1 MESAGG
7 RWPDKS
13 PVTQGRGP
21 RTHNPMQLHIAIN
34 GQRQGPMS
42 LEELNARL
50 ADGRIEAVPTL
61 AWYEGCPEW
70 IPLSQVPGI
79 MVPGGI
85 AEVPPPTQGAAAPTT
100 EGPGTPP
107 AAPSADTLSS
117 VIPYRNPMALV
128 AYYLGIF
135 SLIPVLG
142 AILALPAILLG
153 VLGLGR
159 SRRNAQ
165 AKGKAHAW
173 VGITAGLLSII
184 GHLVALTLLRS

>member
-1 MESAGG
+1 
-7 RWPDKS
+7 
-13 PVTQGRGP
+13 
-21 RTHNPMQLHIAIN
+21 MQLYIAIN

-42 LEELNARL
+42 LGEINARL
-50 ADGRIEAVPTL
+50 ADGRIEAAPTL

-79 MVPGGI
+79 MPPSGV
-85 AEVPPPTQGAAAPTT
+85 AAVPPPPPAQVAAVPTT
-100 EGPGTPP
+100 GGPGNTPP
-107 AAPSADTLSS
+107 APAADALSS

-142 AILALPAILLG
+142 AILALPAIVLG

-173 VGITAGLLSII
+173 VGITAGLLSVI
-184 GHLVALTLLRS
+184 GHLVAMIQLR

>member
-1 MESAGG
+1 
-7 RWPDKS
+7 
-13 PVTQGRGP
+13 
-21 RTHNPMQLHIAIN
+21 MQLHIAIN

-42 LEELNARL
+42 LEEINAQL
-50 ADGRIEAVPTL
+50 ADGRIGAAPTL

-79 MVPGGI
+79 MLPGGS
-85 AEVPPPTQGAAAPTT
+85 ATVPPPPPEHIAAVPTSGARGTT
-100 EGPGTPP
+100 P

-142 AILALPAILLG
+142 AVLALPAIILG

-159 SRRNAQ
+159 SRRNAE

-173 VGITAGLLSII
+173 VGLTAGTLSVI
-184 GHLVALTLLRS
+184 GHLVALILLR